1 MVDFLQRSR
10 RSLVV
15 VAGALMACT
24 LTACAAGPD
33 GYRGGYYGNGHG
45 DRDQAQERHEVRRQV
60 YERDLERRV
69 AAALDADP
77 RTRIEGLKVTAQGD
91 GIVMISGTPANG
103 IIGRDM
109 ALRAATRVPGVRSVA
124 NNMTL
129 N

>member
-1 MVDFLQRSR
+1 MVEFLQHSQRG
-10 RSLVV
+10 LVV

-33 GYRGGYYGNGHG
+33 GYRGGYYGNGYG
-45 DRDQAQERHEVRRQV
+45 DRDHAQERREVGRQV

-91 GIVMISGTPANG
+91 GIVMISGTPVHG
-103 IIGRDM
+103 IVGRDM
-109 ALRAATRVPGVRSVA
+109 ALRAAARVPGVRSVA
-124 NNMTL
+124 NNMTM